1 MSELIRLT
9 DFSLMIF
16 GIMIFIGLPYMFIK
30 NDWRKI
36 FGFLLLMG
44 MGGFTGTLIVFFAYV
59 FFG

>member
-9 DFSLMIF
+9 DYSLMIF
-16 GIMIFIGLPYMFIK
+16 VIMIFIGLPSLFIK
-30 NDWRKI
+30 NDWKDV

-59 FFG
+59 FFS